1 MKTLITLLFICFCAA
16 TQAQTLWEVEPKT
29 IPNEI
34 DQVDTVKYISGR
46 VIFGSIAQ
54 LSESDFEFYIAF
66 HRPDRSILR
75 TRNFSKASYTENLI
89 AKGVPTEVTQQT
101 ASWAW
106 SNVIPDL
113 LSTDLVKKRVAVIAL
128 LESYGYVLK
137 QE

>member
-1 MKTLITLLFICFCAA
+1 MKTLITLLFICFCAVA
-16 TQAQTLWEVEPKT
+16 QAQTLWEVEPKT

-46 VIFGSIAQ
+46 VIFGSITQ
-54 LSESDFEFYIAF
+54 SSESDFEFYIIF
-66 HRPDRSILR
+66 HRPDGSILR
-75 TRNFSKASYTENLI
+75 ARNFSKASYTENLI
-89 AKGVPTEVTQQT
+89 AKGVPTEVAQQT

-113 LSTDLVKKRVAVIAL
+113 LSTDLAKKRVAVIAL
-128 LESYGYVLK
+128 LESYGYILK